1 MYIKSGGAELVTVVR
16 KETIVSYYIK
26 LINRN
31 IDLRTILEEEDKI
44 APSKLVNVK
53 DGSTNLKIIL

>member
-1 MYIKSGGAELVTVVR
+1 MYIKLGGAELVTIVR
-16 KETIVSYYIK
+16 KETIVFYYIK
-26 LINRN
+26 LINGN
-31 IDLRTILEEEDKI
+31 IDLRTILEEEDKV